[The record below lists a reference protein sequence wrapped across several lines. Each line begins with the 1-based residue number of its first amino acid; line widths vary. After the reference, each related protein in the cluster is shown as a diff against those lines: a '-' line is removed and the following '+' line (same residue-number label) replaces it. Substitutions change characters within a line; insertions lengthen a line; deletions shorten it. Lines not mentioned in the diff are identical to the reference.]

1 MDKHK
6 AEAVARARAEI
17 AKRIARFCHNLSTEQ
32 FEALLDRMAGIQ
44 TKYDSL
50 PTIPAPTKKDNK
62 PQQRD

>member
-6 AEAVARARAEI
+6 AEAIAHARAEI
-17 AKRIARFCHNLSTEQ
+17 AKRISRFCHNLSSEQ

-44 TKYDSL
+44 AKYDIL
-50 PTIPAPTKKDNK
+50 PNLPPPTRKDNK